1 MSEARKKYDVYGV
14 GNALVDLVCKVDESF
29 FQEKEIQKGV
39 MTLIDRARHDTLFPD
54 ITVEK
59 REGGGS
65 AANTMVALSFL
76 GGRGFYSCRV
86 ANDEFGQ
93 FYLDELAH
101 ESLKTNLKKDAL
113 PDGVTGKCMV
123 MVTPDADRTMNTFLG
138 ATEQFS
144 STELDEQALAQS
156 EWLYIEGYL
165 VAQPSAQ
172 KAVVEAVRMARKH
185 GVMVSLTFSDPTML
199 QYFRDGMNEIIGQ
212 GVDLIFC
219 NEDEAYAFAGTDDLM
234 AAVEQLKK
242 IAGTFAITRGPKGT
256 LVYDGAALT
265 EVPGN
270 QVKAVD
276 TVGAGDMFAGAFL
289 YSITHG
295 LSYEDAAKLANL
307 AASRVVTK
315 YGPRLGKD
323 ELQDMLKTFK
333 KS

>member
-14 GNALVDLVCKVDESF
+14 GNALVDLVCKVDDSF

-39 MTLIDRARHDTLFPD
+39 MTLIDRARHDTLFPGL
-54 ITVEK
+54 TVEK

-101 ESLKTNLKKDAL
+101 EFLKTNLKKDAL

-144 STELDEQALAQS
+144 STQLDEQALAQS

-165 VAQPSAQ
+165 VAQSSAQ

-219 NEDEAYAFAGTDDLM
+219 NEDEAYAFAGTDDLAT
-234 AAVEQLKK
+234 AADAIKK
-242 IAGTFAITRGPKGT
+242 IAKTFAITRGSKGT

-270 QVKAVD
+270 QVKAID

-295 LSYEDAAKLANL
+295 FSYEEAAKLANF

-315 YGPRLGKD
+315 YGPRLSKD
-323 ELQDMLKTFK
+323 ELQEILREFGK
-333 KS
+333 